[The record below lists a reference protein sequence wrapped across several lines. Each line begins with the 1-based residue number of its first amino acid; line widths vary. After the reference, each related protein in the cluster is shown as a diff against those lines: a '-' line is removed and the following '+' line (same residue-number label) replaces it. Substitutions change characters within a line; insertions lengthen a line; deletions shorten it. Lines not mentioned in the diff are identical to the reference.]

1 MEIQKKN
8 RFVEFIKTYG
18 MYCAVGL
25 VVFVVALTF
34 TLVASLNQGVPTGT
48 ENLNF
53 ALPMQEAL
61 VVKDFSNQELQK
73 NDTLNQWE
81 AHLAVDL
88 ASDKGDVYCVL
99 DGKVTSVSYDILEG
113 YTVKI
118 EHTGGLVSIYS
129 SLDENVLVKEGDKV
143 SAGQKIGTASESATG
158 ELDLG
163 GHLHFSMQ
171 KNGKYVDPN
180 DYLDLQSK

>member
-1 MEIQKKN
+1 MEIQKRN
-8 RFVEFIKTYG
+8 RFVEFLKTYG
-18 MYCAVGL
+18 MYCLVGI
-25 VVFVVALTF
+25 VVFVIALTF
-34 TLVASLNQGVPTGT
+34 TLMATLNKTVPTGT
-48 ENLNF
+48 DTLNF

-73 NDTLNQWE
+73 NDTLKQWE

-88 ASDKGDVYCVL
+88 ASDKTDVYAVL
-99 DGKVTSVSYDILEG
+99 DGTVLKTNYDLLNG

-118 EHTGGLVSIYS
+118 EHSNGLVSTYS
-129 SLDENVLVKEGDKV
+129 SLAENLLVKEGDKV
-143 SAGQKIGTASESATG
+143 GAGQKIGSASESATG

-171 KNGKYVDPN
+171 KNGVFVDPN
-180 DYLDLQSK
+180 NYLDLQSK